1 MLIERSGLGGGV
13 LFFNVWGGGVMQKR
27 ESPDLRFPE
36 VGISEIINGVPR
48 MTTQVSFAQLPI
60 SLSNLP
66 WI

>member
-1 MLIERSGLGGGV
+1 MFGGG
-13 LFFNVWGGGVMQKR
+13 GIMQKR

-60 SLSNLP
+60 FLSNLP